1 MAINAWYCYCNP
13 FLCCYLQV
21 KLEFSADRELPGGE
35 ASFRLES
42 QPGSLCSVRAVD
54 QSILLLQPDQELSAS
69 YVRSHTL
76 TKDIDSIPG
85 QPVMM
90 TQLKG

>member
-1 MAINAWYCYCNP
+1 MAINTWYYYCNP

>member
-1 MAINAWYCYCNP
+1 M
-13 FLCCYLQV
+13 

-42 QPGSLCSVRAVD
+42 HPGSLCSVRAVD
-54 QSILLLQPDQELSAS
+54 HSVLLLQPDQELTAA

-76 TKDIDSIPG
+76 TKDMDSIPTTG
-85 QPVMM
+85 DDPAP
-90 TQLKG
+90 K